1 MSALVHASMS
11 LGASMNAR
19 GVDISRPGTCARD
32 GRARWRGTNTDDWGA
47 RRWAPDRGG
56 GGGSARR
63 VRDAREVRGGC
74 AGMDWWR
81 DILRAGCARVW
92 ARAVGACAV
101 RRRGWAQR
109 VEGFRSWRARAS
121 GVGGRIS
128 IALRVCGGCSCVA
141 FACTDDVCL
150 CFIGVSLTFGVEQEQ
165 GKWTMIR
172 HGKKNPKL
180 NRPADQRKALIRGL
194 TTELLRHGTVTTTM
208 ARAKAIRK
216 PVENMIQLA
225 KDGDDY
231 KRRMA
236 ESFIYDKEV
245 VNALFEQ
252 APTRYADRNGGYT
265 RIVRTLSRRGD
276 NATMGVI
283 RLV

>member
-1 MSALVHASMS
+1 VGLIFLDLVRARATVARD
-11 LGASMNAR
+11 GAGRMPMIGAPGGGRRTEGVAGDRRAACGMRARFGVGAR
-19 GVDISRPGTCARD
+19 GWIGGGIYCARD
-32 GRARWRGTNTDDWGA
+32 ARVCG
-47 RRWAPDRGG
+47 
-56 GGGSARR
+56 R
-63 VRDAREVRGGC
+63 VR
-74 AGMDWWR
+74 
-81 DILRAGCARVW
+81 W
-92 ARAVGACAV
+92 ARARCGGVAG
-101 RRRGWAQR
+101 RRGLR
-109 VEGFRSWRARAS
+109 VLGLGARE
-121 GVGGRIS
+121 GVGRRGKDS

>member
-1 MSALVHASMS
+1 M
-11 LGASMNAR
+11 
-19 GVDISRPGTCARD
+19 
-32 GRARWRGTNTDDWGA
+32 
-47 RRWAPDRGG
+47 
-56 GGGSARR
+56 
-63 VRDAREVRGGC
+63 
-74 AGMDWWR
+74 
-81 DILRAGCARVW
+81 
-92 ARAVGACAV
+92 
-101 RRRGWAQR
+101 
-109 VEGFRSWRARAS
+109 
-121 GVGGRIS
+121 
-128 IALRVCGGCSCVA
+128 A
-141 FACTDDVCL
+141 FACTDDVCVCVL